1 MDESRFE
8 VMPAGEIRRR
18 YGLTAENRPA
28 ISLDPSAVPTAL
40 RHLIPLAEQ
49 FGVSDDLIR
58 ADIVAKTP
66 AAELAAMRMM
76 VETHNSAFD
85 EWLAGSAASG
95 PDFTAEYIAFSCL
108 RMAADGC

>member
-1 MDESRFE
+1 MRAKYS
-8 VMPAGEIRRR
+8 
-18 YGLTAENRPA
+18 LTAANRPA
-28 ISLDPSAVPTAL
+28 IKLDPSGVPLAL

-66 AAELAAMRMM
+66 AAELTAVREA
-76 VETHNSAFD
+76 VESRADAFD
-85 EWLAGSAASG
+85 AWLAGTEANG
-95 PDFTAEYIAFSCL
+95 PEFSQEYIAFSCL